1 MIKISLYISVVLN
14 AVFTMVVLGV
24 LPFLLYMSVLFNIF
38 LAWFV
43 YKSMNRAEKIRDDT
57 LIIFKSIED
66 FSTHLENLHEIE
78 TYYGDSDLQDLIHH
92 SRTLINEIID
102 MQEKY
107 YDDLEI
113 LTEEYENDA
122 DEETKKEE

>member
-1 MIKISLYISVVLN
+1 MSVVLN

-24 LPFLLYMSVLFNIF
+24 VPFLLYMSALSNIL
-38 LAWFV
+38 LAWFI
-43 YKSMNRAEKIRDDT
+43 YKSMNRAEKVRDDT
-57 LIIFKSIED
+57 LTILKSIEN
-66 FSTHLENLHEIE
+66 FATHLEKLHEME
-78 TYYGDSDLQDLIHH
+78 LYYGDSDMQDLIHH

-102 MQEKY
+102 MQEEY

-113 LTEEYENDA
+113 TTEEYENDA

>member
-1 MIKISLYISVVLN
+1 M
-14 AVFTMVVLGV
+14 MVVLGV
-24 LPFLLYMSVLFNIF
+24 VPFLLYMSVLSNIL
-38 LAWFV
+38 LAWFI

-66 FSTHLENLHEIE
+66 FLIHLENLHELE

-102 MQEKY
+102 MQEEY
-107 YDDLEI
+107 YDDFETVI
-113 LTEEYENDA
+113 EEYEDDA
-122 DEETKKEE
+122 DKETKKEE

>member
-1 MIKISLYISVVLN
+1 MTKNSLYISVVLN
-14 AVFTMVVLGV
+14 AIFMMVVLGV
-24 LPFLLYMSVLFNIF
+24 VPFLLYMSVLFNIL
-38 LAWFV
+38 LAWFIR
-43 YKSMNRAEKIRDDT
+43 KSMDRAEKIRDDT
-57 LIIFKSIED
+57 LIIFKSIEE

-102 MQEKY
+102 MQEEY

-113 LTEEYENDA
+113 ITEEYEDDT